1 MFRYTEPARRRARG
15 NIDTVRSAQ
24 DDGEIEYVPGLAYP
38 RVAALVL
45 VVALLV
51 AGVTYWLT
59 RPDTPG
65 NPTAVDTGFVLD
77 MRTHHQ
83 QAVEMALIEL
93 GNGENPV
100 VMGFAREIL
109 VRQNVELGLMA
120 AELDD
125 WGIDGATRPD
135 TAMDWMGHGVPYEE
149 MPGLAS
155 DDQMAALRDA
165 SGTDADAR
173 FLELMAE
180 HHRGGIHMA
189 EYAAAHARTDDVRE
203 LAATMVAIQ
212 GVEIN
217 EYRDT
222 AQRQDLAADI
232 APYVVGDGP

>member
-1 MFRYTEPARRRARG
+1 MVLTTETASG
-15 NIDTVRSAQ
+15 SQT
-24 DDGEIEYVPGLAYP
+24 DDEIEYVRGVAYP
-38 RVAALVL
+38 RVVALVV
-45 VVALLV
+45 VVAMLA
-51 AGVTYWLT
+51 AGITSWLT
-59 RPDTPG
+59 RPGTPG
-65 NPTAVDTGFVLD
+65 DPTTVDTGFVID

-83 QAVEMALIEL
+83 QAVEMALLEL

-100 VMGFAREIL
+100 VIGFAREIL

-120 AELDD
+120 AELED

-135 TAMDWMGHGVPYEE
+135 TAMDWMGDGVPYEQ
-149 MPGLAS
+149 MPGLAT
-155 DDQMAALRDA
+155 DDELAALRA
-165 SGTDADAR
+165 ATGADADAR

-189 EYAAAHARTDDVRE
+189 ADAAERGGTDDVRD

-222 AQRQDLAADI
+222 AEREDLDADI
-232 APYVVGDGP
+232 DAYVAGDDPFAHN